1 MRNRFFLVLVS
12 AILIIGLNACSLQN
26 DNNGEEGDG
35 SSPELA
41 VLSWSNSHIEGVVSQ
56 FSSLYP
62 KIKIKDKRYFDG
74 DEGGIIEKAITELMS
89 GKGPDILILRAQD
102 FPNVH
107 KMLDNNT
114 FYDLDKLIKNDGT
127 FEIDQYNKIA
137 MDSGIYEGSRYLM
150 PLYFNIPVMF
160 TTRSF
165 LTNQGFGI
173 PEGGITWDNLAQ
185 MSGKFLNNDN
195 NKGKY
200 LFSYDFNFENLIQG
214 SYMNFIDYSKRKS
227 SFDSAEFINLLNIYK
242 ELQPAVCPAEISK
255 KANVVE
261 LLTKGTIGI
270 MQDDKPIEVSS
281 LLILNSCCKQYMGED
296 MYMIPF
302 PGDQQKENITGN
314 VRVLAGIN
322 ANCKKPQEA
331 FKFLTLLLSKD
342 NQIPYVNDPL
352 NTNYVKGCPIN
363 IEAWKEELR
372 HHMSDEIEKMEGTA
386 VDDAGSIKFTTS
398 PLSPDIGTKAE
409 QLYNG
414 MARADINDYRVLTI
428 LSEGTADFLAGKISA
443 EQAAKAINQK
453 IMLYLNE

>member
-1 MRNRFFLVLVS
+1 MKNKFLLLLISV
-12 AILIIGLNACSLQN
+12 ILIIGLNACSLQK
-26 DNNGEEGDG
+26 DNNEDKMDG
-35 SSPELA
+35 ASQELT
-41 VLSWSNSHIEGVVSQ
+41 VLSWSNSHVERVVSK

-62 KIKIKDKRYFDG
+62 GIQIKHKRYFDG
-74 DEGGIIEKAITELMS
+74 DEGGIIKKTVTELMS

-114 FYDLDKLIKNDGT
+114 FYDLDKLIKNDES
-127 FEIDQYNKIA
+127 FKIDQYNKIA
-137 MDSGIYEGSRYLM
+137 LDSGIYEGKRYLM

-165 LTNQGFGI
+165 FTNQGFSI
-173 PEGGITWDNLAQ
+173 PEGGITWTGLAQ
-185 MSGKFLNNDN
+185 MSKKFLNNNN

-214 SYMNFIDYSKRKS
+214 SYMKFIDYSKRKS
-227 SFDSAEFINLLNIYK
+227 SFDSTEFINLLKIYK
-242 ELQPAVCPAEISK
+242 ELQPAVCPGEIAK

-270 MQDDKPIEVSS
+270 MQDNKPIEVSS
-281 LLILNSCCKQYMGED
+281 LLILNSCCRQYMGED

-302 PGDQQKENITGN
+302 PSDKQKENITGN

-322 ANCKKPQEA
+322 ANCSKPQEA

-342 NQIPYVNDPL
+342 NQIPYVNDRL
-352 NTNYVKGCPIN
+352 NTNYVKGCSIN

-372 HHMSDEIEKMEGTA
+372 HYMNGKFEKREDT
-386 VDDAGSIKFTTS
+386 VIDDGGSIKFTTS
-398 PLSPDIGTKAE
+398 PLSPDIGTKAD
-409 QLYNG
+409 QLYNS
-414 MARADINDYRVLTI
+414 MTRADINDYRVLTI
-428 LSEGTADFLAGKISA
+428 LNEGTRDFLTGKISA
-443 EQAAKAINQK
+443 EQAAKDINQK

>member
-1 MRNRFFLVLVS
+1 MRNRFFLVLIGAV
-12 AILIIGLNACSLQN
+12 LIIGLNACSLQN
-26 DNNGEEGDG
+26 VRNEDKSGD
-35 SSPELA
+35 SSRELT

-56 FSSLYP
+56 FGSLYP
-62 KIKIKDKRYFDG
+62 GIKIKDKRYFDG
-74 DEGGIIEKAITELMS
+74 DEGGVIEKTVTELMA
-89 GKGPDILILRAQD
+89 GKGPDILIMRAQD
-102 FPNVH
+102 FENIH

-114 FYDLDKLIKNDGT
+114 FYDLDKLIKADEG

-137 MDSGIYEGSRYLM
+137 MDSGIYEGKRYLM

-173 PEGGITWDNLAQ
+173 PDGGITWDDLSR
-185 MSGKFLNNDN
+185 MSKKFLNNDS

-214 SYMNFIDYSKRKS
+214 SYMKFIDYSKRKS
-227 SFDSAEFINLLNIYK
+227 SFDSTEFINLLNIYK
-242 ELQPAVCPAEISK
+242 ELQPAVCPVEISR

-261 LLTKGTIGI
+261 LLTNGVIGI

-302 PGDQQKENITGN
+302 PGDRQQKSIIGN

-322 ANCKKPQEA
+322 ANCGNPQEA

-342 NQIPYVNDPL
+342 NQIPYVNDTL
-352 NTNYVKGCPIN
+352 NTNYVKGCSIH
-363 IEAWKEELR
+363 IGAWKEELG
-372 HHMSDEIEKMEGTA
+372 HYMNGEFEKREDTA
-386 VDDAGSIKFTTS
+386 VDDGGSIKFTTS
-398 PLSPDIGTKAE
+398 PLSPGIGTKAE

-414 MARADINDYRVLTI
+414 MTRADINDYRVLTI

-443 EQAAKAINQK
+443 EQAAGAINQK